1 MKERMKKSFVI
12 FGIGP
17 CYSFGLKEELA
28 VRKSSQVINFMS
40 QVSSSATCQSF
51 LELIRKCSVSWH
63 WSFSIGFSLKLY
75 KFSFFKMK
83 WENSRNLR
91 WLETAQRDF
100 QAWVEATLCPLK
112 VPGFPDAP
120 GISRSLHL
128 PFPFPQRE
136 QLLES
141 WRNKLFSV
149 HQAGCSNFL
158 NLNLTFKLWEMTL
171 TV

>member
-1 MKERMKKSFVI
+1 MI

-17 CYSFGLKEELA
+17 CYSFGS
-28 VRKSSQVINFMS
+28 RKRVSCEKRAQVINFMS

-51 LELIRKCSVSWH
+51 LELIRKCSV
-63 WSFSIGFSLKLY
+63 FFIGFSLKLY
-75 KFSFFKMK
+75 KFSFFKVK

-91 WLETAQRDF
+91 WLGNCSKGF
-100 QAWVEATLCPLK
+100 SGLSWGYFVCPLK

-120 GISRSLHL
+120 GIARSLHL

-141 WRNKLFSV
+141 WQNKLFSV
-149 HQAGCSNFL
+149 YLRQVV
-158 NLNLTFKLWEMTL
+158 LTFWILILPLNCEKWHLL
-171 TV
+171 SSS